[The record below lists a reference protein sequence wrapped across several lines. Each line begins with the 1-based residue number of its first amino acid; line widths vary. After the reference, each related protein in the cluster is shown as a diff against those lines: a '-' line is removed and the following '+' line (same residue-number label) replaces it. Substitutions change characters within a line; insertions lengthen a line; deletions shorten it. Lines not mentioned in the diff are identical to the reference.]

1 MSRNIFAGGGVQTFQ
16 GSNNPLYVQ
25 NMNSLKAAFT
35 DLQDSISIAAP
46 IGAVLMWSGACT
58 LPADI
63 PAGFAVCNGA
73 YLDIA
78 TYSTLY
84 AIIGT
89 RYGSLVGS
97 TFRLPDLTSRI
108 PRGTVGT
115 PTVPTT
121 VTTSVSSAVDAH
133 THSVNSS
140 LSLGNLNTH
149 THSGGVLTA
158 GSTNTS
164 LSLGNL
170 NTHTHS
176 GGTVS
181 GANST
186 IGNTQA
192 HSHVVTGNTGN
203 ASANHGHNANS
214 GNANVNHT
222 HGYFKPNSGGN
233 TTTGLGGA
241 LHAHAISIGGSGA
254 AHSHGMLFN
263 SQGANATGINGSNSN
278 IGVNAQGAP
287 NANSTIALTAGNTN
301 TSITAPGAPNANSTI
316 ALTAGNA
323 TTITGSS
330 STHTHTTDITELVF
344 IIKVI

>member
-133 THSVNSS
+133 THTVNSALTGANS
-140 LSLGNLNTH
+140 NLALSGANSNIGINTGNV
-149 THSGGVLTA
+149 SA
-158 GSTNTS
+158 
-164 LSLGNL
+164 
-170 NTHTHS
+170 HTHS
-176 GGTVS
+176 GGTRS
-181 GANST
+181 GANSN
-186 IGNTQA
+186 IGLTVGNAAA

-203 ASANHGHNANS
+203 QSAGHVHS
-214 GNANVNHT
+214 
-222 HGYFKPNSGGN
+222 YFKPNSGTNTNTGGN
-233 TTTGLGGA
+233 NTNHT
-241 LHAHAISIGGSGA
+241 HA
-254 AHSHGMLFN
+254 MLFN
-263 SQGANATGINGSNSN
+263 SQNANATGLNTAINGANSN
-278 IGVNAQGAP
+278 IGINAQGAP
-287 NANSTIALTAGNTN
+287 NTTLTIALTG
-301 TSITAPGAPNANSTI
+301 ANSNISTTGANSNL

-323 TTITGSS
+323 TTISAPVL
-330 STHTHTTDITELVF
+330 THTHTTDITELVF

>member
-46 IGAVLMWSGACT
+46 IGAVVMWTGT
-58 LPADI
+58 TTNI

-89 RYGSLVGS
+89 RYGTLVGS

-108 PRGTVGT
+108 PRGTVGA

-133 THSVNSS
+133 AHLVNSS
-140 LSLGNLNTH
+140 FTAGNAASHTHAGSVLTPGSVNTSITAPGGANAAIGVNSSFTAGNASDHAHSVIGNTGDTNINHAHTTNVGVQSNNHVHSYSKPNGSSSVTTTGIQQTNANHTHAVTVDVSNLGAHSHSVFFPSGNNSATVNSSFTAGNAASH
-149 THSGGVLTA
+149 THSGGV
-158 GSTNTS
+158 
-164 LSLGNL
+164 
-170 NTHTHS
+170 
-176 GGTVS
+176 
-181 GANST
+181 
-186 IGNTQA
+186 
-192 HSHVVTGNTGN
+192 
-203 ASANHGHNANS
+203 
-214 GNANVNHT
+214 
-222 HGYFKPNSGGN
+222 
-233 TTTGLGGA
+233 
-241 LHAHAISIGGSGA
+241 
-254 AHSHGMLFN
+254 
-263 SQGANATGINGSNSN
+263 
-278 IGVNAQGAP
+278 
-287 NANSTIALTAGNTN
+287 LTAGNTN
-301 TSITAPGAPNANSTI
+301 TSITAPGVPNADIAVNSSFS
-316 ALTAGNA
+316 AGNA
-323 TTITGSS
+323 TTISS
-330 STHTHTTDITELVF
+330 PTLTHTHTTDITELVF

>member
-46 IGAVLMWSGACT
+46 IGAVLMWSGT
-58 LPADI
+58 TTNI

-84 AIIGT
+84 DIIGT
-89 RYGSLVGS
+89 RYGLLVGA

-108 PRGTVGT
+108 PRGTVG
-115 PTVPTT
+115 VPTPPVTSAT
-121 VTTSVSSAVDAH
+121 VTTSVSSAVDDH
-133 THSVNSS
+133 THSVNSALTGANS
-140 LSLGNLNTH
+140 NLALSGANSNIGLNT
-149 THSGGVLTA
+149 
-158 GSTNTS
+158 
-164 LSLGNL
+164 GNVS
-170 NTHTHS
+170 THTHS

-181 GANST
+181 GANSN
-186 IGNTQA
+186 IGLTVGNAAA

-203 ASANHGHNANS
+203 ASDSHQHSYFKANS
-214 GNANVNHT
+214 GANSSTGFSGSAHT
-222 HGYFKPNSGGN
+222 H
-233 TTTGLGGA
+233 A
-241 LHAHAISIGGSGA
+241 
-254 AHSHGMLFN
+254 MLFN
-263 SQGANATGINGSNSN
+263 SANANATGLNTALTGANSN

-287 NANSTIALTAGNTN
+287 STTLTIALTG
-301 TSITAPGAPNANSTI
+301 ANSNISTTGANSNL

-323 TTITGSS
+323 TTISAPVL
-330 STHTHTTDITELVF
+330 THTHTTDITELVF

>member
-46 IGAVLMWSGACT
+46 IGAVLMWTGT
-58 LPADI
+58 TTNI

-73 YLDIA
+73 YLDTA

-84 AIIGT
+84 GIIGT

-149 THSGGVLTA
+149 THAGGVLTA

-176 GGTVS
+176 GGTIS

-203 ASANHGHNANS
+203 QSANHAHTNS
-214 GNANVNHT
+214 GQSNQHSHSYT
-222 HGYFKPNSGGN
+222 KPNSGNNANTGGYNSDHTHTVNAN
-233 TTTGLGGA
+233 TTNHT
-241 LHAHAISIGGSGA
+241 
-254 AHSHGMLFN
+254 HGMLFN
-263 SQGANATGINGSNSN
+263 SQNANATGINGANSN

-323 TTITGSS
+323 TTISAPVL
-330 STHTHTTDITELVF
+330 THTHTTDITELVF